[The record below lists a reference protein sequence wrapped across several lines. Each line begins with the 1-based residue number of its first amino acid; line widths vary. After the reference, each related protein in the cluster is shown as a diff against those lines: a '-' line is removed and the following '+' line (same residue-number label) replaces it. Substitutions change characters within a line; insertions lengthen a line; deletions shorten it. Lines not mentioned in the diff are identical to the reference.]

1 MSAVTP
7 SITNLSL
14 LTPGN
19 YPDND
24 PATGLEDT
32 LRLFEFAERLGVD
45 GAWIRQRHLEHGV
58 GSAAVFLAAA
68 GQRTSRIELGTAVIP
83 IGYESPFRLAEDLS
97 MADVLSGG
105 RLQPGFSAGTPP
117 HADLIGDLVFDGE
130 WRSYDL
136 SYGRIARLIDNLRG
150 DYLGEPDA
158 VIHSPGNT
166 QRPRLQPHS
175 PGLIDRLWYGGGS
188 ARSVRWA
195 GENGLNI
202 LTGNIVFGE
211 HSDDF
216 STTQLAL
223 IEEYR
228 RRIVPGRPARIAVGR
243 VIVPVDSADRAT
255 RERYRRYAAGRQQRT
270 LAPQGERRVLFAP
283 DLVGTAEQIIERL
296 YAEPVLAHTTE
307 LRLELPYEFHRGDY
321 EQILHDTVE
330 LIAPALGR
338 RPAVNDPPT
347 NGGIPAREKTPGEIP
362 LHTQ

>member
-1 MSAVTP
+1 MSSAASP
-7 SITNLSL
+7 ITTLSF

-19 YPDND
+19 YPDDD
-24 PATGLEDT
+24 PAAGLEDT
-32 LRLFEFAERLGVD
+32 LQLFEFGERLGFD

-117 HADLIGDLVFDGE
+117 HAELLGHLVFDGD

-150 DYLGEPDA
+150 DYLGGPDT

-166 QRPRLQPHS
+166 QRPRLQPHN

-188 ARSVRWA
+188 VRSTRWA
-195 GENGLNI
+195 GENGLN
-202 LTGNIVFGE
+202 LLAGNVATGE
-211 HSDDF
+211 YSDDF
-216 STTQLAL
+216 GITQSRL

-228 RRIVPGRPARIAVGR
+228 RRIDPLRPGRVAVGR
-243 VIVPVDSADRAT
+243 VIVPLDSADRAT
-255 RERYRRYAAGRQQRT
+255 RQRYRQYAASRHERT
-270 LAPQGERRVLFAP
+270 LSPQGERRILFAQ
-283 DLVGTAEQIIERL
+283 DLVGTAAEILDRL
-296 YAEPVLAHTTE
+296 HADPVLAHTAE
-307 LRLELPYEFHRGDY
+307 LRLELPYEFHRADY

-330 LIAPALGR
+330 LIAPALGWKSATSEQPDAAAG
-338 RPAVNDPPT
+338 RPRP
-347 NGGIPAREKTPGEIP
+347 R
-362 LHTQ
+362 